1 MNVVLHTA
9 ARDGLTFPEVLA
21 YAPDGV
27 ALLITPWRYHVAL
40 VRDGQV
46 LSRGDEIDLTGTFDV
61 RVFNENA
68 ELRWL
73 QTGDGRGRAVLLTED
88 AAALPAD
95 FTERHGDVHAIA
107 VQEGRYLLWGRS
119 AGTSDGWTALTTERI
134 GAVHI
139 PVDIPRRPG
148 YAALTTREYIAR
160 DPRHGN
166 AYVAEER
173 LLGFAPTPIER
184 PRAEDTAS

>member
-9 ARDGLTFPEVLA
+9 ARDGLSFPEVLA

-40 VRDGQV
+40 VRDGRV
-46 LSRGDEIDLTGTFDV
+46 LPHRDEIDLTETFDV

-73 QTGDGRGRAVLLTED
+73 QSGGSGRAVLLTED
-88 AAALPAD
+88 ATALPAD
-95 FTERHGDVHAIA
+95 FTERDGDVHAIA
-107 VQEGRYLLWGRS
+107 VQKGQYLLWGRS
-119 AGTSDGWTALTTERI
+119 VGTSGGWTTLTTERI
-134 GAVHI
+134 GAIRV

-173 LLGFAPTPIER
+173 LLGFAPTSITR